1 MSRLPIRLR
10 VTLIFTAVMALVLG
24 ATGLF
29 VYLRLE
35 TQLNRSIDRDL
46 RSRATDIAA
55 LIRVSDRGLGE
66 PARSGLK
73 QREESGFAQ
82 VLTTSGRVFDRPAQP
97 VRDPVLDRV
106 EVQEA
111 AGGSTYEERSTA
123 PGVRKGPVRVLA
135 RPINFE
141 GKPLIV
147 VVGASLADRDDAL
160 DNLAT
165 LLLLGGPVALLL
177 ASLAA
182 YGTVAAALRPVE
194 AMRARAAEISGT
206 DADQRLPVPRA
217 EDELHRLGE
226 TLNEMLDRLRAAVE
240 RERAFV
246 DDASHELRTP
256 LALHKTEL
264 ELALRYADDAEQLR
278 GAIGS
283 AIGETDR
290 LSRLAEDLLVLAR
303 ADKGRLTV
311 DVKPVDVDAVFA
323 AVRGRWDERV
333 GEAGRTLTVD
343 DPDGLAV
350 EGDRMRVE
358 QALTNL
364 VENAVRHGEGPIRLW
379 ARPTD
384 EGVELHVT
392 DAGRGFPPEFI
403 PHAFERFRRADAARA
418 EGGTGLGLAIV
429 EAIARAHR
437 GRAGVRNGPDGGADA
452 WIELGRAG

>member
-1 MSRLPIRLR
+1 VSRLPIRLR
-10 VTLIFTAVMALVLG
+10 VTLIFTGVMALVLG

-35 TQLNRSIDRDL
+35 AQLDQTINRDL

-82 VLTTSGRVFDRPAQP
+82 VLTPSGRTFDRPAQP
-97 VRDPVLDRV
+97 HGRPVLDPT

-111 AGGSTYEERSTA
+111 ADASTYFERSGA
-123 PGVRKGPVRVLA
+123 PGVRKGPVRLLG

-147 VVGASLADRDDAL
+147 VVGESLADRNDAL
-160 DNLAT
+160 QNLAT
-165 LLLLGGPVALLL
+165 LLLLGGPVALLF

-194 AMRARAAEISGT
+194 AMRARAAEISGAE
-206 DADQRLPVPRA
+206 ADQRLPVPPA
-217 EDELHRLGE
+217 QDELHRLGE

-264 ELALRYADDAEQLR
+264 ELALRYAEGTEQLR
-278 GAIGS
+278 AAIGS
-283 AIGETDR
+283 AIAESDR

-303 ADKGRLTV
+303 ADKGRLSI
-311 DVKPVDVDAVFA
+311 DVKPVGVEGLFA
-323 AVRGRWDERV
+323 GVRKRLSGTAQ
-333 GEAGRTLTVD
+333 EAGRSLVFD
-343 DPDGLAV
+343 DPDGLV
-350 EGDRMRVE
+350 IEGDRTRVE

-364 VENAVRHGEGPIRLW
+364 VDNALRYGEGPIRLW

-392 DAGRGFPPEFI
+392 DDGPGFPTDFL
-403 PHAFERFRRADAARA
+403 PHAFERFRRVDAARA

-437 GRAGVRNGPDGGADA
+437 GRAGARNAPQGGADV
-452 WIELGRAG
+452 WIELGRAV

>member
-1 MSRLPIRLR
+1 VSRLPIRLR
-10 VTLIFTAVMALVLG
+10 VTLIFTGVMALVLG

-35 TQLNRSIDRDL
+35 AQLDQTINRDL

-82 VLTTSGRVFDRPAQP
+82 VLTPSGRLFDRSAQP
-97 VRDPVLDRV
+97 IGHSVLDPA

-111 AGGSTYEERSTA
+111 SAASTYVERPDA
-123 PGVRKGPVRVLA
+123 PGVRKGPVRVLS

-141 GKPLIV
+141 GQPLII
-147 VVGASLADRDDAL
+147 VVGTSLADRNDAL
-160 DNLAT
+160 SNLAT
-165 LLLLGGPVALLL
+165 LLLIGGPVALLL

-182 YGTVAAALRPVE
+182 YCTVAAALRPVE
-194 AMRARAAEISGT
+194 AMRGRAAEIS
-206 DADQRLPVPRA
+206 DAEAEQRLPVPEA
-217 EDELHRLGE
+217 QDELHRLGE
-226 TLNEMLDRLRAAVE
+226 TLNEMLDRLQAAVE

-264 ELALRYADDAEQLR
+264 ELALRYAEGTEQLR
-278 GAIGS
+278 AAIGS
-283 AIGETDR
+283 AIDESDR

-303 ADKGRLTV
+303 ADKGRLSI
-311 DVKPVDVDAVFA
+311 DVQPLGVEGLFDGLRMRLGSTA
-323 AVRGRWDERV
+323 R
-333 GEAGRTLTVD
+333 EAGRSLTAED
-343 DPDGLAV
+343 ADGLV
-350 EGDRMRVE
+350 IEGDRTRVE

-364 VENAVRHGEGPIRLW
+364 VDNALRHGDGPIRLW
-379 ARPTD
+379 AHPTD

-392 DAGRGFPPEFI
+392 DDGPGFPPDFL
-403 PHAFERFRRADAARA
+403 PHAFKRFRRVDAARA

-437 GRAGVRNGPDGGADA
+437 GRAGARNAPQGGADV
-452 WIELGRAG
+452 WIELDRVA